1 MRASGFERPS
11 LWLISEHKNGRMEV
25 LTIETG
31 GEETLPLFTLEEEA
45 ETFLRLQ
52 APAREGL
59 RARET
64 TRGELASLLY
74 GRCAGVRRVL
84 LDPLPSQVG
93 GETMTKLVSLG
104 WEEFV
109 RDFLMVER
117 TKEIAIPDS
126 VAWDFAESGRRGA
139 R

>member
-1 MRASGFERPS
+1 MRASGFERRS

-31 GEETLPLFTLEEEA
+31 GEEALPLFTLEEEA

-64 TRGELASLLY
+64 TRGELASVLY
-74 GRCAGVRRVL
+74 GPCARVKRVL
-84 LDPLPSQVG
+84 LDPLPPQVG
-93 GETMTKLVSLG
+93 GETMTRLVSLG

-109 RDFLMVER
+109 RDFLMFER
-117 TKEIAIPDS
+117 TKEIAIPDTTTS
-126 VAWDFAESGRRGA
+126 FAFGDQCA
-139 R
+139 

>member
-1 MRASGFERPS
+1 MRASGFERRS

-31 GEETLPLFTLEEEA
+31 GEEALPLFTLEEEA

-59 RARET
+59 GARET
-64 TRGELASLLY
+64 TRGELASVLY
-74 GRCAGVRRVL
+74 GPCARVKRVL
-84 LDPLPSQVG
+84 LDPLPPQVG
-93 GETMTKLVSLG
+93 GETMTRLVSLG

-117 TKEIAIPDS
+117 TQEIAISDS